1 MPPSVRIAM
10 WSGPRNLSTALMR
23 SWGNRSDTF
32 VTDEPLYAAYLAA
45 TGLAHP
51 GKDEIIRTYETDA
64 AKVTSWLVGN
74 IPEGHSIWYQKH
86 MAHHLLPQFDHEWL
100 TQVSNVI
107 LIRDPSE
114 VLLSYARKRESVSAE
129 DLGFAQL
136 AELFDSVIETT
147 GAAPVVMDARDILK
161 DPTRMLEALCGY
173 LKVPFT
179 DRMLSWPPG
188 PRETDGIWAKHWYDA
203 VETST
208 GFRSYAPREGQMPE
222 KYRVVVDACMP
233 FYEHLARHRLAA
245 GTRLDQGKSSR
256 K

>member
-1 MPPSVRIAM
+1 M

-45 TGLAHP
+45 TGLDHP
-51 GKDEIIRTYETDA
+51 GSGEIITTYETDA

-100 TQVSNVI
+100 AQVSNVI

-114 VLLSYARKRESVSAE
+114 VLLSYARKRETVSVE
-129 DLGFAQL
+129 DLGYAQL
-136 AELFDSVIETT
+136 AELFDSVIEAT
-147 GAAPVVMDARDILK
+147 GAAPVVMDARDILRN
-161 DPTRMLEALCGY
+161 PTSMLEALCGH
-173 LKVPFT
+173 LKVPFS

-188 PRETDGIWAKHWYDA
+188 RRETDGIWAKHWYGS

-208 GFRSYAPREGQMPE
+208 GFRSHFPRERQVPE
-222 KYRVVVDACMP
+222 EYRAVVDACMP
-233 FYEHLARHRLAA
+233 FYEQLVRYRLTVE
-245 GTRLDQGKSSR
+245 TRLVQGKSSR